1 LLKFLA
7 VRASMVEPDGTGVT
21 MSNRKSAGHGRS
33 TPSTSP
39 KASAKA
45 TAGTSPATSAP
56 ATTSEATANA
66 GPEKTGG
73 VLVLPKRMAAAA
85 VQLEARLAKL
95 APLPAVQRKCSR
107 REAALVALS
116 LVSLARRPE
125 LAGLYALVDDR
136 LLSLDMVD
144 ELEVAAH
151 ALLVSTKAEA
161 AKPAVVSAELIERA
175 YGMRRRFYKLAHHH
189 LDEDEAVMEAIAEV
203 DLVRSPIKV
212 GEDLL
217 RLKKALA
224 PHQAFL
230 SQDLTVYRAE
240 DFADAF
246 TVGKTIVDAFAEE
259 LVGTVDEDRIGRLWA
274 ALVELYG
281 DIRGALWLLT
291 RKRDDAPALPGFW
304 QTIHRLRREKA
315 KKKKAV
321 TGDTAI
327 EDEAENEEEEDAD
340 ESEATALAALEAL
353 GEQDEE
359 DDEAPPVVTRS
370 SPMPSTALPASGRA
384 SSGLLS
390 AGGSAGTSAGTSE
403 IGGTT
408 AASGDPG

>member
-1 LLKFLA
+1 
-7 VRASMVEPDGTGVT
+7 
-21 MSNRKSAGHGRS
+21 MSNKNTAGHRRPPK
-33 TPSTSP
+33 PSPT
-39 KASAKA
+39 AAVKA
-45 TAGTSPATSAP
+45 TAAEPASTPPPGPEAG
-56 ATTSEATANA
+56 SEA
-66 GPEKTGG
+66 
-73 VLVLPKRMAAAA
+73 LVLPERVAAAA
-85 VQLEARLAKL
+85 ARLETRL
-95 APLPAVQRKCSR
+95 PTVVPLPGPQRRCSR
-107 REAALVALS
+107 REAGLVALS
-116 LVSLARRPE
+116 LVALARRPE
-125 LAGLYALVDDR
+125 LVARYALVDDE
-136 LLSLDMVD
+136 LLSEAMVD
-144 ELEVAAH
+144 ELEAAAH
-151 ALLVSTKAEA
+151 ALIVSTKGEA
-161 AKPAVVSAELIERA
+161 AKPALVPAELIERA

-189 LDEDEAVMEAIAEV
+189 LDENPAVMDAIADV

>member
-1 LLKFLA
+1 
-7 VRASMVEPDGTGVT
+7 

-224 PHQAFL
+224 PHEAFL
-230 SQDLTVYRAE
+230 KNDLSVYRAQ

-246 TVGKTIVDAFAEE
+246 TVGKAIVDAFAEE
-259 LVGTVDEDRIGRLWA
+259 IVGVVDEDRIGRLWA
-274 ALVELYG
+274 ALIELYT
-281 DIRGALWLLT
+281 DVRDALWLLT
-291 RKRDDAPALPGFW
+291 KKRADAPALRGFW

-315 KKKKAV
+315 KKAGTSGV
-321 TGDTAI
+321 
-327 EDEAENEEEEDAD
+327 EDEAAEDEDEDEDEEEDDA
-340 ESEATALAALEAL
+340 AALAALEAM
-353 GEQDEE
+353 GIDEDENEEE
-359 DDEAPPVVTRS
+359 DAPMVTRS
-370 SPMPSTALPASGRA
+370 GPVPPASLGAGAAGAPSAGAGLLTAGTPTSTPAPASG
-384 SSGLLS
+384 G
-390 AGGSAGTSAGTSE
+390 AGTGTD
-403 IGGTT
+403 G
-408 AASGDPG
+408 